1 MNKKTIASQLLKTL
15 FVASFL
21 FSAGCSITPP
31 NSEDEQF
38 AKMGAEKFKLASGNS
53 ESVAT
58 LRKKYLDYYGSELA
72 KPETLSCRW
81 DSKCYFKK
89 WLINYNNGIGEM
101 KAKESADKKKKQQE
115 ERAIRREE
123 CLKNPECV
131 RSEKIDSAAQQ
142 LNMGYN
148 VLQGMY
154 QYDKGGADALARMV
168 CREAGKAQR
177 DRISKEHINEWAN
190 SLDGIPPYIRPYVV
204 RVAESCWDLSALG
217 IPNGTVK
224 LQRY

>member
-1 MNKKTIASQLLKTL
+1 MNKKTTASQLLKTL
-15 FVASFL
+15 LVTSVFF
-21 FSAGCSITPP
+21 FAGCAIAPP
-31 NSEDEQF
+31 NSEDEQY
-38 AKMGAEKFKLASGNS
+38 AKMSEEKFKLTDGSKY
-53 ESVAT
+53 SVLT
-58 LRKKYLDYYGSELA
+58 LQQEYFDITGSKLA

-89 WLINYNNGIGEM
+89 WLVNYNSGIDEI
-101 KAKESADKKKKQQE
+101 KAKRSADKEKKQQE

-177 DRISKEHINEWAN
+177 DRISKGNINEWVN
-190 SLDGIPPYIRPYVV
+190 SLDGIPPYVRPYVV
-204 RVAESCWDLSALG
+204 RVAESCWDLSSLG